1 MSYGLGSQ
9 LHGQKL
15 PQWLI
20 DSVSRAGNESERMY
34 FGQEARGNQP
44 AKQPDPTFNFARPR
58 IEPNLPPDL
67 QLAYQRARGNAGV
80 ADPYFQQAALNL
92 RPGQDQFQNHYQDY
106 MNPYQHAVT
115 NRIAEEGN
123 RNFEENLLPALEAR
137 FVNLGSFGGR
147 RHAEMARRAARDTQK
162 EILAN
167 QRLSMHQG
175 FQSAGQLFNQDRM
188 RQLES
193 SRRLSDLG
201 VARQASNSLDT
212 AQLGMQGREQ
222 LERGDLQR
230 RLDYDSAQRQH
241 FEPQERLS
249 RHIANLQ
256 GIPQQGLAQ
265 NYSVWNQPQ
274 QREPQMNGWG
284 QFAQGAGSILNAR
297 LAHAKSGGY
306 MHPAMYR

>member
-1 MSYGLGSQ
+1 MSYGLGSS
-9 LHGQKL
+9 LHGQRL

-20 DSVSRAGNESERMY
+20 DAVSRAGNESERMY
-34 FGQEARGNQP
+34 FGQAGRP
-44 AKQPDPTFNFARPR
+44 ADAEFNFARPR
-58 IEPNLPPDL
+58 IEPNIPADL
-67 QLAYQRARGNAGV
+67 QGAYQRARANTGA
-80 ADPYFQQAALNL
+80 ALPYFQQAAEGL
-92 RPGQDQFQNHYQDY
+92 RPGQDRFYENYQNY
-106 MNPYQHAVT
+106 MNPYQHAVS

-137 FVNLGSFGGR
+137 FVNLGSFGGS

-188 RQLES
+188 RQLEA

-222 LERGDLQR
+222 LERSDLQR
-230 RLDYDSAQRQH
+230 RLDYESAQRQH
-241 FEPQERLS
+241 FEPQERLN
-249 RHIANLQ
+249 RHISNLQ

-265 NYSVWNQPQ
+265 NYQVWNNPQP
-274 QREPQMNGWG
+274 REPQMNGWG